1 MIFPW
6 ESGAS
11 ESVAMTAMTH
21 TKTVVT
27 AYKEDEE
34 FAYRTLTDMTSLVGQ
49 LNAFCENLKE
59 LHPGIDEP
67 EGASD

>member
-1 MIFPW
+1 
-6 ESGAS
+6 
-11 ESVAMTAMTH
+11 MTAMTH

-27 AYKEDEE
+27 AYKKEDEE
-34 FAYRTLTDMTSLVGQ
+34 FAYSTLTDMTSLVGQ
-49 LNAFCENLKE
+49 LHAFCENLKE